1 MIALPS
7 SWAAIAVGAAAA
19 FAVGAAS
26 GWQANGWRMGA
37 QIEALR
43 AEHAELVAMAERET
57 REAEAAQRSEEKRR
71 IAAQQEVAHVASIAR
86 THAEADRR
94 AADAQHRRMLD
105 AATAAAASAG
115 RACGDP
121 DAAGSREAAAG
132 AVRTMVEL
140 FGEASREAIDM
151 AAAADAARTAGLA
164 CESAYRAL
172 TPAQ

>member
-105 AATAAAASAG
+105 AAVGAAVSAA
-115 RACGDP
+115 RTCQD
-121 DAAGSREAAAG
+121 SRAAAG
-132 AVRTMVEL
+132 GPPAGEPVRALADVL
-140 FGEASREAIDM
+140 GEADRAAGEM
-151 AAAADAARTAGLA
+151 AAAADFARTAGSA
-164 CESAYRAL
+164 CERYVDAL
-172 TPAQ
+172 TDSR